1 MKKLLYALSD
11 AITMYVRF
19 IRKGDRS
26 IQSDLCAKVAMKL
39 IWKLIDILP
48 SQVLKFLDIFAEPG
62 NIITYYTKSTR
73 NVSRYTTRP
82 PHYIDGISII

>member
-1 MKKLLYALSD
+1 MLLQCILELLEKV
-11 AITMYVRF
+11 T
-19 IRKGDRS
+19 G
-26 IQSDLCAKVAMKL
+26 LCLRNVCTKVAMKL

-48 SQVLKFLDIFAEPG
+48 SQVLKLLNSFAEPG

-82 PHYIDGISII
+82 PH